1 MSNDLFFLLFFKSE
15 PFYLSHTEG
24 SYIGWGRG
32 VTQERDIIYIYYC
45 MIIQS
50 DLSLKYIIVL
60 HKLINISFIYLYFTN

>member
-32 VTQERDIIYIYYC
+32 VTQERDLVSLLYDII
-45 MIIQS
+45 
-50 DLSLKYIIVL
+50 
-60 HKLINISFIYLYFTN
+60 IN